1 MHCYSI
7 ILHTKRVISIR
18 MGTMLSFTLCL
29 SKPYLQFKQY
39 KHINIISPWAIEY
52 VSAGFTDV
60 LPFFLHKA
68 GLVQNSS
75 DLYTNFFMPESGSQW
90 VAFSCQKKREKKK
103 KTSTQIHTVSCW
115 EISFFLFL
123 VCHLGL
129 ASCHSKPNSKRRKN
143 KTKSP

>member
-1 MHCYSI
+1 
-7 ILHTKRVISIR
+7 

-90 VAFSCQKKREKKK
+90 VAFSCQKKEREKKK
-103 KTSTQIHTVSCW
+103 DVNTNPYCLLLGDLFFPLSC
-115 EISFFLFL
+115 L
-123 VCHLGL
+123 
-129 ASCHSKPNSKRRKN
+129 
-143 KTKSP
+143 SPGTC